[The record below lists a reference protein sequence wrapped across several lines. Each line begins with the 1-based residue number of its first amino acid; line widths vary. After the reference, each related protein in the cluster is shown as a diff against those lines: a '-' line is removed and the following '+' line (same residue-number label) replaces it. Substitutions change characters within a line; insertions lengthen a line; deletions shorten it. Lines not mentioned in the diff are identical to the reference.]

1 MKGKQA
7 DAVDKHVGNRVRMRR
22 LMLHV
27 TQQQLGKALG
37 ITFQQ
42 VQKYEKGTN
51 RISASRLQQMSDVLK
66 VPVPFFFEGAPDS
79 GTKGSPEIPEDIT
92 RFLATT
98 DGVALARA
106 FAQIKKPK
114 LRHSI
119 VNMVIDIAK
128 RQDD

>member
-1 MKGKQA
+1 
-7 DAVDKHVGNRVRMRR
+7 
-22 LMLHV
+22 
-27 TQQQLGKALG
+27 
-37 ITFQQ
+37 
-42 VQKYEKGTN
+42 
-51 RISASRLQQMSDVLK
+51 MSDVFK
-66 VPVPFFFEGAPDS
+66 VPVPFFFEGTPDS
-79 GTKGSPEIPEDIT
+79 VIKGSPEIPQKIT

-106 FAQIKKPK
+106 FTQIKKPK